1 MAEIDMLF
9 LTLKITFAGPGR
21 EQMIPHAD
29 EHIKHRVFRQFG
41 TWAILNDIN
50 V

>member
-29 EHIKHRVFRQFG
+29 EHIKHRVVQAVRNMGHFK
-41 TWAILNDIN
+41 
-50 V
+50 